1 MAPTTYVIWKNPGET
16 DMIGKSRLTEKIYLT
31 TSDKPGL
38 NRKAARIRKSL
49 DEVSKTLAGK
59 EKKEKNSS

>member
-1 MAPTTYVIWKNPGET
+1 
-16 DMIGKSRLTEKIYLT
+16 MIGKSRLTEKIYLT
-31 TSDKPGL
+31 TYDKPGL

-59 EKKEKNSS
+59 EKKEINSS

>member
-1 MAPTTYVIWKNPGET
+1 MLYGKTPGET

-31 TSDKPGL
+31 TYDKPGL